1 MTDKTAQSYNGYA
14 NHETWEVANYISN
27 DPHLYDLC
35 KQFYESGYKTWGS
48 LSLKLREY
56 GRHWQ
61 SVNNPIRI
69 DLRDPHVRAAEITNL
84 LNSLFHETKQ
94 NHQR

>member
-1 MTDKTAQSYNGYA
+1 MSDKTNQSYNGYA
-14 NHETWEVANYISN
+14 THETWEVANYISN

-35 KQFYESGYKTWGS
+35 KQFYESGYTSWGS
-48 LSLKLREY
+48 LSLKLMEF

-69 DLRDPHVRAAEITNL
+69 DLRDQHVKAAEITKL
-84 LNSLFHETKQ
+84 LKDLFHETQK
-94 NHQR
+94 RKR